1 MLTPVGDAPA
11 LGRSLSAVLDDPG
24 RRAVLSAQ
32 GRRVV
37 AAYDWPVVAATVVK
51 VYETVVAADPRA
63 VVAAD

>member
-1 MLTPVGDAPA
+1 M
-11 LGRSLSAVLDDPG
+11 LDDPG

-63 VVAAD
+63 VVEAD